1 MKTRLY
7 DSLSRPEEGRWPSS
21 RTLGWD
27 AVDAAVPAHGFIA
40 GRADKACERS
50 DGAQTNGAFAYGKI
64 VWS

>member
-1 MKTRLY
+1 
-7 DSLSRPEEGRWPSS
+7 
-21 RTLGWD
+21 LGWD